1 MGTTLDQPIHSDKLV
16 AREPASD
23 VGRLYVAFVNL
34 YFLGARGGQWVLV
47 DTGLPASAALVRR
60 RAAERYGEGSRPA
73 AIVLTH
79 GHFDHAGN
87 VIELAREWD
96 VPVYAHRLE
105 LPYLTGRSDYPPQDP
120 TVGGALGFMSRAFPH
135 SGIDLG
141 DRVRELPADGS
152 VPGAPEWRWLH
163 TPGHTAG
170 HVSLFRERDRFLIA
184 GDALATVDQDSPLS
198 MFNLRAEFSV
208 PPAPLTTDWP
218 AARRSVER
226 LAELRPY
233 TVAAGHG
240 APVHGSHVADD
251 LAEFARRFTPP
262 SRGRYHDRPAVID
275 ARGVVDVPPPVRDP
289 LPRQL
294 LTMGL
299 IAGGAYLALRQ
310 SRSRMRATSASKRG
324 WPRMGSMIG
333 FTRR

>member
-1 MGTTLDQPIHSDKLV
+1 MGTTIDQPIHRERTV
-16 AREPASD
+16 AREPAPD
-23 VGRLYVAFVNL
+23 LARIYIAFVNA
-34 YFLGARGGQWVLV
+34 YMVGTPDGPWVLV
-47 DTGLPASAALVRR
+47 DTGLPRSAALIRR
-60 RAAERYGEGSRPA
+60 RAAARFGDRPPE

-87 VIELAREWD
+87 ARELADRWN
-96 VPVYAHRLE
+96 VPIYAHAAE
-105 LPYLTGRSDYPPQDP
+105 LPFLTGRSDYPPADP
-120 TVGGALGFMSRAFPH
+120 TVGGALGLMSRAFPTD
-135 SGIDLG
+135 GTDLG
-141 DRVRELPADGS
+141 ERVRALPHDGR
-152 VPGAPEWRWLH
+152 VPGLPDWRWLH

-170 HVSLFRERDRFLIA
+170 HVSLHRERDGLLLA

-198 MFNLRAEFSV
+198 MLNLASEFSV